1 MATVVQAE
9 PWLAPGDVGLRSDI
23 QLLADRGIIH
33 APITTWPVSWP
44 DIARDVLDRD
54 PAHEPDAMT
63 AAALQRV
70 QRAAHRATRG
80 GGQFAATLRGAEKPI
95 ELRTFESTPRS
106 DGELELS
113 ASWMSDHF
121 VLNLEATGVVN
132 PIDDQSFRPDGSYI
146 GVNAGN
152 FMISAGYVDR
162 WWGPGWEGSLILSTS
177 ARPIPALTI
186 ERNYSDPFKTPIL
199 HWMGPW
205 RASVAFGQLEDHRD
219 DFDHT
224 RFFAARLTF
233 KPLKQ
238 LEIGLSRTAL
248 WCGEGRPCGSG
259 TLWDLLIGNDNN
271 QPLDQQPGDQ
281 LAGYDVRW
289 ASSKLPIALYGQ
301 MIGEDEA
308 GYLPSK
314 FLGLFGAETWFSV
327 AGGGLHLHF
336 EYADTSCDFS
346 RQEPQFNCAYE
357 SSIYTVGYRFRG
369 HSIGHAMDGDG
380 RMYSLGSVW
389 TTANGASWQL
399 LLRHVDLNRD
409 ATSPETR
416 HTISALATK
425 LDDIEM
431 RHSRST
437 PWGDVTLGLGYDTA
451 DDPQPANMDTG
462 FRAFVE
468 WRYDF

>member
-1 MATVVQAE
+1 MATFSQAE

-44 DIARDVLDRD
+44 DVVRDVADRD
-54 PAHEPDAMT
+54 PAQEPDAMT
-63 AAALQRV
+63 SAALQRV
-70 QRAAHRATRG
+70 QQAARHAMRS
-80 GGQFAATLRGAEKPI
+80 GGQFAATVRGAEKPI

-106 DGELELS
+106 DGELELG

-121 VLNLEATGVVN
+121 VLNLEATGVAN
-132 PIDDQSFRPDGSYI
+132 PTDDQSFRPDGSYI
-146 GVNAGN
+146 GFNAGN

-162 WWGPGWEGSLILSTS
+162 WWGPGWEGSLILSNS

-186 ERNYSDPFKTPIL
+186 ERNYSDAFKTPLL
-199 HWMGPW
+199 HWIGPW
-205 RASVAFGQLEDHRD
+205 RISIAFGQLENHRE
-219 DFDHT
+219 DFDRT
-224 RFFAARLTF
+224 RFFAARVTF
-233 KPLKQ
+233 KPIKQ

-248 WCGEGRPCGSG
+248 WCGEGRPCGAG
-259 TLWDLLIGNDNN
+259 TLWDLLIGNDND

-314 FLGLFGAETWFSV
+314 FLGLFGAETWFPV
-327 AGGGLHLHF
+327 ASGSLRVHF
-336 EYADTSCDFS
+336 EYADTACDFS
-346 RQEPQFNCAYE
+346 RQMPQFHCAYE

-369 HSIGHAMDGDG
+369 HSIGHSMDGDG
-380 RMYSLGSVW
+380 RMYSLGAVW
-389 TTANGASWQL
+389 RSATGTDWQL
-399 LLRHVDLNRD
+399 LVRRADLNRD
-409 ATSPETR
+409 AITPEPE
-416 HTISALATK
+416 HTIAAQATK
-425 LDDIEM
+425 LDDIEL

-437 PWGDVTLGLGYDTA
+437 PWGDATLGLGYDTA
-451 DDPQPANMDTG
+451 DDPQPSGMDTG